1 MCSVPVNGGKWRVN
15 VKNTVSVIRGYQV
28 SAMAMACDAIVMGR
42 KGACLALLRA
52 VSLESVQVKPAAA
65 PAVREQSAKPSTQL
79 QD

>member
-1 MCSVPVNGGKWRVN
+1 MSSWAHEKGERRID

-28 SAMAMACDAIVMGR
+28 SAMALACDGIVMGR

-52 VSLESVQVKPAAA
+52 VSLESVRVKPS
-65 PAVREQSAKPSTQL
+65 PPPLGLKPSVQQRAQL